1 MQFMFSLKH
10 TLVIVTLVIFAITI
24 SLSKLQMQK
33 KEGNDL
39 ISTEVDSL
47 TGPKAPT
54 VVTG

>member
-10 TLVIVTLVIFAITI
+10 TLVIVTLVIFAITV

-33 KEGNDL
+33 KAGNAL
-39 ISTEVDSL
+39 ISPEVDSL

-54 VVTG
+54 AVTG